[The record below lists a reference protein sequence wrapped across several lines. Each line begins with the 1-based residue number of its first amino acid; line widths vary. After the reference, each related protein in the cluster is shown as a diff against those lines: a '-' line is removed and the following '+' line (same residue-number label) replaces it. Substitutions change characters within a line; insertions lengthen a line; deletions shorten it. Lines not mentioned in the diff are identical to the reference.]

1 MSVKKY
7 NNYVGR
13 FEHIC
18 IAEMAGMVYTKL
30 YEVILFQSLLLPLWH
45 FKKEYIY
52 YLSRYLTFSLF
63 NKGGCLFKV
72 LRLLLKISTTPA
84 LYTQN

>member
-30 YEVILFQSLLLPLWH
+30 YEVILFQSLLLPLWY
-45 FKKEYIY
+45 FKKEFEIKVYIY
-52 YLSRYLTFSLF
+52 LD
-63 NKGGCLFKV
+63 
-72 LRLLLKISTTPA
+72 I
-84 LYTQN
+84 

>member
-18 IAEMAGMVYTKL
+18 ILLFRERMGMVYTSTKL
-30 YEVILFQSLLLPLWH
+30 YEVILFQSLLLPLWY
-45 FKKEYIY
+45 FKKEFELKVYIY
-52 YLSRYLTFSLF
+52 LD
-63 NKGGCLFKV
+63 
-72 LRLLLKISTTPA
+72 I
-84 LYTQN
+84 